1 MQYQLRQEKKM
12 YKDFGKRSL
21 DLIFAIILLGLTSPI
36 MLITA
41 LAIRLN
47 SRGPVVFCQ
56 ARMGYDTQPFNLYKF
71 RSMRI
76 DTPQVASN
84 DLNGQ
89 DYYTGVGKILRKLSI
104 DELPQL
110 INVIKGDMSIIGPRP
125 VILKEEHL
133 IALRKANGA
142 DQVRPGITGL
152 AQVNGR
158 DQVTDEPKAAWDA
171 QYAQKLSA
179 KLDAKIFVQTV
190 ISVLKSDGVVE
201 EKIKE

>member
-1 MQYQLRQEKKM
+1 MQYQLQQEKKM

-21 DLIFAIILLGLTSPI
+21 DLVFAIILLGLTSPI

-41 LAIRLN
+41 LAIKLN
-47 SRGPVVFCQ
+47 SKGPIVFCQ
-56 ARMGYDTQPFNLYKF
+56 ARMGYNTQPFNLYKF

-89 DYYTGVGKILRKLSI
+89 DYYTSVGKILRKLSI

-133 IALRKANGA
+133 IELRKANGA